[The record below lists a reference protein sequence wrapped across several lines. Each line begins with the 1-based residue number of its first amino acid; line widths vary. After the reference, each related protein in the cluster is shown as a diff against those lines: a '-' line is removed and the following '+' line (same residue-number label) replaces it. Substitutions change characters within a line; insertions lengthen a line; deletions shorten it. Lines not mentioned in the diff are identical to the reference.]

1 MTQQSKLPSSA
12 LQQWKKSFQ
21 STNPWNIK
29 KYNQKRLINAFNH
42 LPKKYYAVQHSRLT
56 RYLSPPSTNPEK
68 KWSRK
73 YFPQTKI
80 EIHSMMAKGT
90 RSLGKWYRV
99 RGREELRS
107 FDVLFTAPSASSRF
121 KFPFNGFLIFQRC
134 FIWHPMMHV
143 KIVSGFVCLFIHQL
157 NTFKCGTEHKKRGAR
172 KESENKSIRV
182 FKVHFIRLFYIDYKG
197 G

>member
-1 MTQQSKLPSSA
+1 MKPKIFSA
-12 LQQWKKSFQ
+12 DENRNPFSDGKRHEKSREMI
-21 STNPWNIK
+21 SC
-29 KYNQKRLINAFNH
+29 AG
-42 LPKKYYAVQHSRLT
+42 
-56 RYLSPPSTNPEK
+56 E
-68 KWSRK
+68 
-73 YFPQTKI
+73 
-80 EIHSMMAKGT
+80 G
-90 RSLGKWYRV
+90 
-99 RGREELRS
+99 EELRS